1 MYNRRVSKC
10 HSRVEAYGSLDELNS
25 ALGMAR
31 SLTRESFPGQDLRL
45 IQEDLIK
52 AMGELATSAEDLPRY
67 ITDGYPRLSESMTRR
82 LEELIKNIESRTS
95 RFSGWAIPGDSQ
107 LSASLDVA
115 RTTCRRA
122 ERRVCVLQEAGELQ
136 NAGILIYLNRLADLL
151 WLLARSVAK

>member
-10 HSRVEAYGSLDELNS
+10 HPRVEAYGSLDELNS
-25 ALGMAR
+25 ALGVAR
-31 SLTRESFPGQDLRL
+31 SLIQESFPSQDMRA

-52 AMGELATSAEDLPRY
+52 AMGELATSPEDLHRY
-67 ITDGYPRLSESMTRR
+67 VTDGYPRLDESMTRR
-82 LEELIKNIESRTS
+82 LERWIEDLESRAP

-122 ERRVCVLQEAGELQ
+122 ERRVCALQEAGELQ